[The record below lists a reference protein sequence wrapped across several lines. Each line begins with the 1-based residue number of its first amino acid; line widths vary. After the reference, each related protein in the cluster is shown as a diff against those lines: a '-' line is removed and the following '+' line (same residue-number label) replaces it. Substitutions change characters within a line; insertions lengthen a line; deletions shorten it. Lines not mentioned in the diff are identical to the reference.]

1 MVPKNEI
8 TYPAPYTVKD
18 GCLYVRKSNKSGEY
32 TKKLCNFTPYIV
44 REVRVD
50 DGAEVGTMLTLG
62 GNRENGSALPE
73 IEING
78 SELSGFTWLIGKW
91 GAGCVLE
98 VGNSVKDSVRH
109 AIQMT
114 DKNASKE
121 TEYAVTGWKEIDK
134 QYCLLMPGDPR
145 FTVRLEDRL
154 RRYETI
160 ANFTQEDFQR
170 LQILFTDHLP
180 APKEICWPLLAFTFL
195 SPLNEFLHQGD
206 CEPKFVTL
214 LLGRTG
220 TRKSTLAALFLSFF
234 GRFTASDLP
243 LSFRDTAN
251 SIVYNL
257 FTLKDVLTCIDD
269 FHPCGKKQERDLT
282 KTAQD
287 ILRSYGD
294 RVGRGKL
301 SANSTPMPSR
311 RPQGNAIIT
320 AEFSPEVGESGF
332 ARSFA
337 LELKDGD
344 VDLSNLSLLQRQA
357 QEGLFRRC
365 MYAYTQWLAAKYLKD
380 GETKNRFVSLLAGR
394 FEVYRDQFN
403 QSRIPCHGRLPEIV
417 AWFRIGL
424 EFYCRFLRDMRVM
437 TSEESAT
444 MQEEFRSLL
453 YAYAGKQ
460 AATICEKKPTV
471 VFICK
476 LFALLESGRAVVVNR
491 MEPPNFPPSNLIGY
505 EDDEWY
511 YLHADVAQREVKK
524 LCEEQGELFTCT
536 KQSLLRALAEEGLIE
551 IADGQNTKPVRV
563 GSKTKRLLCLNKEKA
578 KAIYDRYA

>member
-1 MVPKNEI
+1 MEKKNEMA
-8 TYPAPYTVKD
+8 YPAPYTILN
-18 GCLYVRKSNKSGEY
+18 GCLYVRKTNKSGEY

-44 REVRVD
+44 REVCVD
-50 DGAEVGTMLTLG
+50 DGAGISTMLTLG
-62 GNRENGSALPE
+62 GNRENGSVLPE
-73 IEING
+73 IEIKG
-78 SELSGFTWLIGKW
+78 SELSGFNWLIEKW
-91 GAGCVLE
+91 GAGCVIE
-98 VGNSVKDSVRH
+98 VGATVKDSIRH

-114 DKNASKE
+114 AKDASRE
-121 TEYAVTGWKEIDK
+121 TEYAVTGWKEIDR
-134 QYCLLMPGDPR
+134 QYCFLLPGDPR
-145 FTVRLEDRL
+145 FTIRLEDRL
-154 RRYETI
+154 RRYETV
-160 ANFTQEDFQR
+160 ADFTIEDIR
-170 LQILFTDHLP
+170 KLQILFTDFLP
-180 APKEICWPLLAFTFL
+180 AQKEICWPLLAFTFL

-269 FHPCGKKQERDLT
+269 FHPCGRKQEQDLT

-301 SANSTPMPSR
+301 TADSRPISSR

-344 VDLSNLSLLQRQA
+344 VDLSNLSLLQRHA
-357 QEGLFRRC
+357 QEGLLRRC

-380 GETKNRFVSLLAGR
+380 DKARKQFVSLLSDR
-394 FEVYRDQFN
+394 FVNYRDQFN
-403 QSRIPCHGRLPEIV
+403 KSGIPCHGRLPEIV
-417 AWFRIGL
+417 AWFRIGM
-424 EFYCRFLRDMRVM
+424 EFYCRFLQDMQVI
-437 TSEESAT
+437 TAEESAA

-460 AATICEKKPTV
+460 AAKIREKKPTV

-476 LFALLESGRAVVVNR
+476 LLALLESGRAVVVNR
-491 MEPPNFPPSNLIGY
+491 MDSPTFLPSNLIGY

-511 YLHADVAQREVKK
+511 CLHADVAQREVKK

-551 IADGQNTKPVRV
+551 TADGQNTKPVRV
-563 GSKTKRLLCLNKEKA
+563 GTSTKRLMCLDKKKA
-578 KAIYDRYA
+578 KAIYDSCA